1 VAKAAGQQLTEKTL
15 VTGFGNI
22 VGTLEYMSPEQAE
35 SNQLDVDTRSD
46 IYSLGVL
53 LYELLAGSPPFTR
66 KDLTQGGVLDMLRVI
81 REQEPTR
88 PSTKLSTA
96 EGLPTLAANRGTE
109 PAKLARLVR
118 GELDWI
124 VMKALEKDR
133 NRRYETANAFAL
145 DVQRYLAD
153 EPVLAC
159 PPSAGY
165 RLRKFVRRNR
175 GLVVAASAVLLCLL
189 AGIIGTTAGLVWAV
203 RERDKKAEALIAETN
218 AREAEQQARDR
229 TFAALRAMAD
239 EFVEN
244 QMARDT
250 YLTEENKAFLRTILR
265 HFEGFAAIT
274 ADDAESRAIRA
285 EGHARVGRMRASL
298 GELKEA
304 EAASTDALAL
314 YRQLVADFPGRPEF
328 RRHLAVVQNNRC
340 VLFRATGRL
349 KEAEAACRD
358 ALALRKQLADESP
371 TQPEFR
377 RDLGLSYA
385 NLGAVL
391 LSGRRPKEAEP
402 AYADAL
408 ALYKPLDGEFPNRLQ
423 FRRELAAS
431 HNGLGAVFHETGR
444 PEKAET
450 AYQDALAIRK
460 ELAGEYPGRP
470 ELRQEL
476 ARSHFNLGTLF
487 QATRRLKEAEAAYA
501 DALALQKPLARDYP
515 NWPEL
520 RQDLSSS
527 HNNLAIVFDATGRP
541 KEAEAALADALAL
554 FRRLVADF
562 PNEPQREYF
571 VAGTS
576 VSLADF
582 RLGQRD
588 FKGAKAYLDDAVG
601 HQEAALKARPQSP
614 DYRRCC
620 RMYLTTLIQ
629 TDAGLGDQAGAQRDA
644 EQLRDLGW
652 EPPATAYE
660 AGRALSLC
668 IPVVQKDDQL
678 DAAQRQAAVKFYGDQ
693 ALAML
698 RAAVAQGYKDVEHM
712 KQDKDLDAV
721 REREDYKKLLAQLE
735 AKEK

>member
-1 VAKAAGQQLTEKTL
+1 VSA
-15 VTGFGNI
+15 NR
-22 VGTLEYMSPEQAE
+22 
-35 SNQLDVDTRSD
+35 RSD
-46 IYSLGVL
+46 
-53 LYELLAGSPPFTR
+53 PH
-66 KDLTQGGVLDMLRVI
+66 KLR
-81 REQEPTR
+81 
-88 PSTKLSTA
+88 
-96 EGLPTLAANRGTE
+96 
-109 PAKLARLVR
+109 RLIR

-133 NRRYETANAFAL
+133 NRRYETTNEFAL

-153 EPVLAC
+153 EPVQAC

-175 GLVVAASAVLLCLL
+175 GPAVAASVILFCLL
-189 AGIIGTTAGLVWAV
+189 AGIVGTTAGLVWAV
-203 RERDKKAEALIAETN
+203 RERDKKGGALIAETN
-218 AREAEQQARDR
+218 AREAEKQARDR
-229 TFAALRAMAD
+229 AFAALRDMTD

-285 EGHARVGRMRASL
+285 EGHARVARMRGSL
-298 GELKEA
+298 GQVKEA

-340 VLFRATGRL
+340 SLFRAAGRL

-371 TQPEFR
+371 ARPEFR
-377 RDLGLSYA
+377 RDLALSYA

-391 LSGRRPKEAEP
+391 FSGRRPKEAEL

-408 ALYKPLDGEFPNRLQ
+408 ALYTPLDGEFPNRLQ
-423 FRRELAAS
+423 FRRELAIS

-444 PEKAET
+444 PGKAET
-450 AYQDALAIRK
+450 AYQAALAIRK
-460 ELAGEYPGRP
+460 ELAREYPGRP

-476 ARSHFNLGTLF
+476 ARSHYNLGTLF

-501 DALALQKPLARDYP
+501 AALALQKPLARDYP
-515 NWPEL
+515 NWREL

-554 FRRLVADF
+554 FRQLVADF

-571 VAGTS
+571 VAGTC

-620 RMYLTTLIQ
+620 RMYLTTLIR
-629 TDAGLGDQAGAQRDA
+629 TDAGLGDQAGAQRAA

-668 IPVVQKDDQL
+668 IPLVQKDDQL

-698 RAAVAQGYKDVEHM
+698 RAAVAQGYKDAEHM

-721 REREDYKKLLAQLE
+721 REREDFKKLLAQLE